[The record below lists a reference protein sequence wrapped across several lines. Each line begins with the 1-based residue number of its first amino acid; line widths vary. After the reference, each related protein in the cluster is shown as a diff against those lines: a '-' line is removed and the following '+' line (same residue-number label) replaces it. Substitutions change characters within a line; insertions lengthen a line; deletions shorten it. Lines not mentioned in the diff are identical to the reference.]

1 MQSND
6 KETQHKVCA
15 SDANGLTN
23 VQSVDRE
30 TQHKVCVSEANGLT
44 NVQSDR
50 IQT

>member
-1 MQSND
+1 MQSNN

-15 SDANGLTN
+15 SDAKGLTN
-23 VQSVDRE
+23 VRSVDRE

>member
-1 MQSND
+1 MQSDD

-15 SDANGLTN
+15 SEANRLAN
-23 VQSVDRE
+23 VKSDDKEIQY
-30 TQHKVCVSEANGLT
+30 KVCVSEANGLT